1 MKHGHGRTLTT
12 TLAFFAMLFSLAL
25 FAYAESGETEHETFR
40 GRIFSEDDIDVSGI
54 EIKVYSSVLTDDDGN
69 GMYLYDEIFVWSVYT
84 DINGYFEFEK
94 PSEICTYD
102 VVMETIPSG
111 YGLNSSFNSL
121 EAGET
126 YDEKELKPVA
136 EVRTEFDQ
144 GFITV
149 TLFDADGKVLNA
161 IYEDIPNIG
170 YIKGS
175 IISRDYSVK
184 EYESIKSFDTYVYSG
199 VIKVG
204 DKEFPYSHERDFSDY
219 TVLEKANFLCSVGEI
234 TESEKYKC
242 YVEFL
247 NDPNPPHTEM
257 CGTWI
262 ESYIEEYKSR
272 TGGYAEID
280 SANSATPPYDTVYP
294 IVIGNEI
301 VNVCYTASSFSG
313 SDETYL
319 TNFFATVEDIYTYF
333 CIENGFKKP
342 YGPKNSG
349 DANFSTF
356 KIFITDRVG
365 ENASGTTKQY
375 SEGASC
381 IWIGETRAKSSL
393 VKQTLSHEFFHAVT
407 LAYKPDGASLW
418 FMESIATMASMVYQY
433 DRSNNIFSS
442 DAMFGYYKSVIQ
454 KYTSNY
460 RTSLQQIDPYG
471 VMLYPLCVHQ
481 KYGGWSAIEET
492 ILNRSAGYSDLG
504 SFGIGGNSAHGYDEK
519 FIGMSV
525 CNVYPEDNY
534 DIVSNSYNMNERW
547 PKISP
552 SSGVVSSNISS
563 TVNPMANMY
572 YQYSAYSNVGT
583 LTFISNADD
592 QVVLT
597 GITKDNASGVQ
608 FNNRNKKLIIT
619 NFGSENIKK
628 CTVAV
633 TNVGAA
639 TASFSIKSSLE

>member
-1 MKHGHGRTLTT
+1 MKHNFRRALTA
-12 TLAFFAMLFSLAL
+12 TLAFFAMLLAFAL
-25 FAYAESGETEHETFR
+25 FAHAESGETERETFR
-40 GRIFSEDDIDVSGI
+40 GRIFSNDDIDVSGI
-54 EIKVYSSVLTDDDGN
+54 EIEVYSSVLTDDDGN

-126 YDEKELKPVA
+126 SDEKELKPVA

-175 IISRDYSVK
+175 VISRDYSVK

-247 NDPNPPHTEM
+247 NDQNPPHTEM

-280 SANSATPPYDTVYP
+280 SVNSATPPYDTVYP

-319 TNFFATVEDIYTYF
+319 TNFFAAVEDIYTYF
-333 CIENGFKKP
+333 CVENGFKEP

-433 DRSNNIFSS
+433 DRNNNIFSS

-481 KYGGWSAIEET
+481 KYGGWSAIEEI

-519 FIGMSV
+519 FIRMSV
-525 CNVYPEDNY
+525 CNIYP
-534 DIVSNSYNMNERW
+534 DIDYGITTLW
-547 PKISP
+547 PKLIPNTASVP
-552 SSGVVSSNISS
+552 SEYTGSVKSMANEYYRYSASSNMGTLKIIASSGENVEFTLVTQGGYFYKKSGRQNATLRMNDFGTSNKFDC
-563 TVNPMANMY
+563 
-572 YQYSAYSNVGT
+572 T
-583 LTFISNADD
+583 L
-592 QVVLT
+592 
-597 GITKDNASGVQ
+597 
-608 FNNRNKKLIIT
+608 
-619 NFGSENIKK
+619 
-628 CTVAV
+628 AV

>member
-1 MKHGHGRTLTT
+1 MKHNFRRTLTT
-12 TLAFFAMLFSLAL
+12 ALAFFAMLLSFAL
-25 FAYAESGETEHETFR
+25 FAHAESGETERETFR
-40 GRIFSEDDIDVSGI
+40 GRIFSKDDIDVSGI

-69 GMYLYDEIFVWSVYT
+69 GIQVFENFYEKSVYS
-84 DINGYFEFEK
+84 DKNGNFEFEK
-94 PSEICTYD
+94 PSEYCMYS
-102 VVMETIPSG
+102 VVAEMLPIG
-111 YGLNSSFNSL
+111 YGIFPSSRFL
-121 EAGET
+121 DPGQCYFET
-126 YDEKELKPVA
+126 EVSMVA
-136 EVRTEFDQ
+136 EVRTELHGSSISPSFFDSN
-144 GFITV
+144 GR
-149 TLFDADGKVLNA
+149 N
-161 IYEDIPNIG
+161 IYDVKYTDVPNRG

-175 IISRDYSVK
+175 VISRDYSVK

-199 VIKVG
+199 VIKIG
-204 DKEFPYSHERDFSDY
+204 DKEFPYSHGRDFSDY

-319 TNFFATVEDIYTYF
+319 TNFFAAVEDIYTYF

-365 ENASGTTKQY
+365 ENASGATKKY

-381 IWIGETRAKSSL
+381 VWIGETRAKSSL
-393 VKQTLSHEFFHAVT
+393 LKQTLSHEFFHAVT

-433 DRSNNIFSS
+433 DRNNDIFSS
-442 DAMFGYYKSVIQ
+442 NAMFGYYKSVIQ

-481 KYGGWSAIEET
+481 KYGGWSAIEEI

-525 CNVYPEDNY
+525 CNIYP
-534 DIVSNSYNMNERW
+534 DIDYGITTLW
-547 PKISP
+547 PKLIPNTASVP
-552 SSGVVSSNISS
+552 SENTGSVKSMANEYYRYSASSNMGTLKIIASSGENVEFTLVTQGGYLHRISGRQNATLRISDFGTSN
-563 TVNPMANMY
+563 NFDC
-572 YQYSAYSNVGT
+572 T
-583 LTFISNADD
+583 L
-592 QVVLT
+592 
-597 GITKDNASGVQ
+597 
-608 FNNRNKKLIIT
+608 
-619 NFGSENIKK
+619 
-628 CTVAV
+628 AV

-639 TASFSIKSSLE
+639 SASFCVESLIE

>member
-1 MKHGHGRTLTT
+1 MKHNFRRTLTT
-12 TLAFFAMLFSLAL
+12 TLAFFAMLLSFAL
-25 FAYAESGETEHETFR
+25 FAYAESGETERETFR

-69 GMYLYDEIFVWSVYT
+69 GIQVFENFYEKSVYS
-84 DINGYFEFEK
+84 DKNGNFEFEK
-94 PSEICTYD
+94 PSEYCMYS
-102 VVMETIPSG
+102 VVAETLPIG
-111 YGLNSSFNSL
+111 YGIFPSSRFL
-121 EAGET
+121 DPGQCYFET
-126 YDEKELKPVA
+126 EVSMVA
-136 EVRTEFDQ
+136 EVRTELHGSSISPSFFDSN
-144 GFITV
+144 GR
-149 TLFDADGKVLNA
+149 N
-161 IYEDIPNIG
+161 IYDVKYTDVPNIG
-170 YIKGS
+170 YIKDS
-175 IISRDYSVK
+175 VISRDYSVK
-184 EYESIKSFDTYVYSG
+184 EYESIKLFDTYVYSG

-381 IWIGETRAKSSL
+381 VWIGETRAKSSL
-393 VKQTLSHEFFHAVT
+393 LKQTLSHEFFHAVT

-433 DRSNNIFSS
+433 DRNNNIFSS

-471 VMLYPLCVHQ
+471 VMLYPLCVYQ
-481 KYGGWSAIEET
+481 KYGGWSAIEEI

-504 SFGIGGNSAHGYDEK
+504 SFGIGGNSSHGYDEK
-519 FIGMSV
+519 FIRMSV
-525 CNVYPEDNY
+525 CNIYP
-534 DIVSNSYNMNERW
+534 DIDYGITSLW
-547 PKISP
+547 PKLIPNTASVP
-552 SSGVVSSNISS
+552 SENTGSVKSMANEYYRYSASSNMGTLKIIASSGENVEFTLVTQGGYFYKKSGRQNATLRMSDFGTSNKFDC
-563 TVNPMANMY
+563 
-572 YQYSAYSNVGT
+572 T
-583 LTFISNADD
+583 L
-592 QVVLT
+592 
-597 GITKDNASGVQ
+597 
-608 FNNRNKKLIIT
+608 
-619 NFGSENIKK
+619 
-628 CTVAV
+628 AV

-639 TASFSIKSSLE
+639 SASFCVESLIE

>member
-1 MKHGHGRTLTT
+1 MKHNFRRTLVTA
-12 TLAFFAMLFSLAL
+12 LAFFAMLFSLAL
-25 FAYAESGETEHETFR
+25 FAYAESGETERETFR
-40 GRIFSEDDIDVSGI
+40 GRIFSKDDIDVSGI

-69 GMYLYDEIFVWSVYT
+69 GIQVFENFYEKSVYA
-84 DINGYFEFEK
+84 DKNGNFEFEK
-94 PSEICTYD
+94 PSEYCMYS
-102 VVMETIPSG
+102 VVAETLPIG
-111 YGLNSSFNSL
+111 YGIFPSSRFL
-121 EAGET
+121 DPGQCYFEAEISM
-126 YDEKELKPVA
+126 VA
-136 EVRTEFDQ
+136 EVRTELHGSSISPSFFDSN
-144 GFITV
+144 GR
-149 TLFDADGKVLNA
+149 N
-161 IYEDIPNIG
+161 IYDVKYTDVPNIG

-242 YVEFL
+242 YVDFL

-319 TNFFATVEDIYTYF
+319 TNFFAAVEDIYTYF

-433 DRSNNIFSS
+433 DRNNNIFSS

-471 VMLYPLCVHQ
+471 VMLYPLCVYQ
-481 KYGGWSAIEET
+481 KYGGWSAIEEI

-519 FIGMSV
+519 FIRMSV
-525 CNVYPEDNY
+525 CNIYP
-534 DIVSNSYNMNERW
+534 DIDYGITTLW
-547 PKISP
+547 PKLIPNTASVP
-552 SSGVVSSNISS
+552 SENTGSVKSMANEYYRYSASSNMGTLKIIASSGENVEFTLVTQGGYFYKKSGRQNATLRMSDFGTSNKFDC
-563 TVNPMANMY
+563 
-572 YQYSAYSNVGT
+572 T
-583 LTFISNADD
+583 L
-592 QVVLT
+592 
-597 GITKDNASGVQ
+597 
-608 FNNRNKKLIIT
+608 
-619 NFGSENIKK
+619 
-628 CTVAV
+628 AV

-639 TASFSIKSSLE
+639 SASFCVESLIE

>member
-1 MKHGHGRTLTT
+1 MKHNFRRALTA
-12 TLAFFAMLFSLAL
+12 TLAFFAMLLSFVL
-25 FAYAESGETEHETFR
+25 FAYAESGETERETFR
-40 GRIFSEDDIDVSGI
+40 GRIFSKDDIDVSGI

-69 GMYLYDEIFVWSVYT
+69 GIQVFENFYEKSVYS
-84 DINGYFEFEK
+84 DKNGNFEFEK
-94 PSEICTYD
+94 PSEYCMYN
-102 VVMETIPSG
+102 VVAETLPIG
-111 YGLNSSFNSL
+111 YGISPSSRFL
-121 EAGET
+121 DPGQCYFET
-126 YDEKELKPVA
+126 EVSMVA
-136 EVRTEFDQ
+136 EVRTELHGSSISPSFFDSN
-144 GFITV
+144 GR
-149 TLFDADGKVLNA
+149 N
-161 IYEDIPNIG
+161 IYDVKYTDVPNIG

-175 IISRDYSVK
+175 VISRDYSVK

-319 TNFFATVEDIYTYF
+319 TNFFAAVEDIYTYF
-333 CIENGFKKP
+333 CVENGFKEP

-407 LAYKPDGASLW
+407 LAYIRILITALQHYG
-418 FMESIATMASMVYQY
+418 
-433 DRSNNIFSS
+433 RS
-442 DAMFGYYKSVIQ
+442 
-454 KYTSNY
+454 
-460 RTSLQQIDPYG
+460 
-471 VMLYPLCVHQ
+471 
-481 KYGGWSAIEET
+481 
-492 ILNRSAGYSDLG
+492 
-504 SFGIGGNSAHGYDEK
+504 
-519 FIGMSV
+519 
-525 CNVYPEDNY
+525 
-534 DIVSNSYNMNERW
+534 
-547 PKISP
+547 
-552 SSGVVSSNISS
+552 
-563 TVNPMANMY
+563 
-572 YQYSAYSNVGT
+572 
-583 LTFISNADD
+583 
-592 QVVLT
+592 
-597 GITKDNASGVQ
+597 
-608 FNNRNKKLIIT
+608 
-619 NFGSENIKK
+619 
-628 CTVAV
+628 
-633 TNVGAA
+633 
-639 TASFSIKSSLE
+639 